1 MSSWD
6 RVQRLELEINLLQ
19 ARLRAAQDVAFNLQV
34 SCEQLTEQRDLA
46 RRVAMRL
53 EEECHALG
61 GSVCSV
67 CAQVLIPVPVIG
79 EAT

>member
-1 MSSWD
+1 MSDWT
-6 RVQRLELEINLLQ
+6 RLNKLELEIRQLQ

-61 GSVCSV
+61 GSVCAV
-67 CAQVLIPVPVIG
+67 CSQVLVPVPVIG
-79 EAT
+79 DAT